1 MRILQRPL
9 FLLLCLGLALGAT
22 AGRVSITL
30 RAPAHAGERVRLYRY
45 LDLITLRTE
54 VLADAT
60 VDANGNATLQADV
73 SGTVKA
79 TLRIGTLNGD
89 LWLRG
94 GHYTIGF
101 PAADP
106 RKPRSVNGTTEVDL
120 TFTDVDR
127 LDVNALLADLNMRLD
142 DFIAQDLATDQQAGM
157 QAVDIARRGEGPA
170 VPDTAK
176 RPATLFITPS
186 WSEARVDTFAAK
198 LRRYY
203 AGVDDPW
210 FQANLEYG
218 IAGLRFGPRVNDK
231 DLYAQHLKGRPV
243 RLDVPEYVRFIGA
256 FFEEQLQRGPFRT
269 HEQALLG
276 AVQRADLDSVKA
288 LFAQS
293 DFLKDPVLCALVTQ
307 RELYLNYN
315 GKLLDRSGI
324 LAMLDKAVE
333 RPTTPELGAIAA
345 NMRWDLTAMKPG
357 GHLPALVLRDLDG
370 QQVRL
375 DTLGNEATCVAVTA
389 AWCTYC
395 TQELAALEA
404 LKQEYGAYVRIIAIS
419 LDHDVKDLRT
429 YLAAHAGQD
438 WTWYFG
444 GDDPAVM
451 DLLRLRAIPAFY
463 LLNGDALAQAP
474 APPPSN
480 GLAAV
485 LFKLKAQ
492 ADERNKLKPDQGPPP
507 RQRERR

>member
-1 MRILQRPL
+1 MRTFPRTLL
-9 FLLLCLGLALGAT
+9 LLLCLATVLGAVG
-22 AGRVSITL
+22 GRVTIVL
-30 RAPAHAGERVRLYRY
+30 QAPAHAGERVRLHGC

-54 VLADAT
+54 VLAEATIDAQ
-60 VDANGNATLQADV
+60 GSATLQADV
-73 SGTVKA
+73 VGTVKA
-79 TLRIGTLNGD
+79 TLRIGLLNGD
-89 LWLRG
+89 LWLRE
-94 GHYTIGF
+94 GHYRIGF

-106 RKPRSVNGTTEVDL
+106 RQARSLNGTTAVDL
-120 TFTDVDR
+120 TFTDVDHM
-127 LDVNALLADLNMRLD
+127 DVNALLADLNARLD
-142 DFIAQDLATDQQAGM
+142 DFIAQDLATDRRAGM
-157 QAVDIARRGEGPA
+157 QAVDIALRNGGTA

-176 RPATLFITPS
+176 RPATLFITPG

-218 IAGLRFGPRVNDK
+218 IAGLRFGPQANDRE
-231 DLYAQHLKGRPV
+231 LFERHLKGRPV
-243 RLDVPEYVRFIGA
+243 RTDVPEYVRFVGA

-269 HEQALLG
+269 HEQALID
-276 AVQRADLDSVKA
+276 AVRRADLDSVRS
-288 LFAQS
+288 LFGTS
-293 DFLKDPVLCALVTQ
+293 DFLQDPVLCELVSL
-307 RELYLNYN
+307 RELHLNYN
-315 GKLLDRSGI
+315 GRLLDRSGI

-333 RPTTPELGAIAA
+333 HPATPELGAIAA
-345 NMRWDLTAMKPG
+345 NMRWDLTTMKPG
-357 GHLPALVLRDLDG
+357 GHLPALVLRDMEG
-370 QQVRL
+370 RQVRL
-375 DTLGNEATCVAVTA
+375 DTLGHEATCLAVTA
-389 AWCTYC
+389 SWCTYC
-395 TQELAALEA
+395 AQEMAALA
-404 LKQEYGAYVRIIAIS
+404 VLNKEYGAYVNIIAIS
-419 LDHDVKDLRT
+419 LDHDLKDLRT
-429 YLAAHAGQD
+429 YLAAHPGQD

-492 ADERNKLKPDQGPPP
+492 ADERNRARPDQGPPP
-507 RQRERR
+507 RPRERR

>member
-1 MRILQRPL
+1 MRTLQRQ
-9 FLLLCLGLALGAT
+9 LLLLAGLALTWGAM
-22 AGRVSITL
+22 AARVSIAL
-30 RAPAHAGERVRLYRY
+30 RAPTHAGERVRLYRY
-45 LDLITLRTE
+45 LDLLTLRTE

-157 QAVDIARRGEGPA
+157 QAVDIARRGEGTA
-170 VPDTAK
+170 RPDTAK

-186 WSEARVDTFAAK
+186 WSEARVDTFEAK

-218 IAGLRFGPRVNDK
+218 IAGLRFGPRVNEK
-231 DLYAQHLKGRPV
+231 DLFARHLKGRPV
-243 RLDVPEYVRFIGA
+243 LMDVPEYVRFVGA

-276 AVQRADLDSVKA
+276 AVQRADLDSVEA

-293 DFLKDPVLCALVTQ
+293 DFLKDPELCELITL

-333 RPTTPELGAIAA
+333 RSARPDLGRLAA

-357 GHLPALVLRDLDG
+357 GHLPALVLRDLEG
-370 QQVRL
+370 RQVRL
-375 DTLGNEATCVAVTA
+375 DTLGTEATCVAVTA

-395 TQELAALEA
+395 TQEMAALEA
-404 LKQEYGAYVRIIAIS
+404 LSKEYGPYVHIIAIS
-419 LDHDVKDLRT
+419 LDHDPKDLRN
-429 YLAAHAGQD
+429 YLAAHPGQD

-463 LLNGDALAQAP
+463 LLNGDALAQSP

-480 GLAAV
+480 GMAAN
-485 LFKLKAQ
+485 LHKLKAQ
-492 ADERNKLKPDQGPPP
+492 AEERNKLRPDQGPPP